1 MIKNIGY
8 GKTILFG
15 EHFVVY
21 GLPGIAAA
29 LEDYN
34 VAKIEKGEGS
44 GFVLVD
50 NRKETPGYKEKKKD
64 EIHKAIDLM
73 IKFLKIDTEKNPI
86 KITLEGTLL
95 CTSGNGSSSAMS
107 TAIARALSEYFGL
120 GLDEDQIN
128 EVSYEGEKASAG
140 TPSGIDNSCATY
152 GGIIIFK
159 KNLKVGP
166 NFIDQFK
173 IKEPLSIV
181 LANTGI
187 TQSTAEVVGDVRKEK
202 EANPEKYER
211 IFREYNEMFERG
223 KKALEDYDLEEI
235 GKQMEKNQDLLR
247 EITVSCPEIEKV
259 IKVAKANGAI
269 AAKLTGTGRG
279 GNVLILVRD
288 GETQDRVAE
297 SIEGEGFKTVK
308 TRIGV

>member
-1 MIKNIGY
+1 MDKNIGY

-29 LEDYN
+29 LEDCN
-34 VAKIEKGEGS
+34 TAKIEKGEGG

-73 IKFLKIDTEKNPI
+73 IKFLKIDVEKNPI
-86 KITLEGTLL
+86 KITLEGTLV

-107 TAIARALSEYFGL
+107 TAIARALSEYFDL
-120 GLDEDQIN
+120 GLNEDQIN

-152 GGIIIFK
+152 GGMIIFR
-159 KNLKVGP
+159 KNLEGGP
-166 NFIDQFK
+166 NFIEKLK
-173 IKEPLSIV
+173 IKEPLRIV

-187 TQSTAEVVGDVRKEK
+187 TQSTIEVVGDVRKQKEK
-202 EANPEKYER
+202 YPDKYER
-211 IFREYNEMFERG
+211 IFREYREMFEKG
-223 KKALEDYDLEEI
+223 KKALESLDLGEI
-235 GKQMEKNQDLLR
+235 GKQMEKNQELLR

-259 IKVAKANGAI
+259 IKIAKENGAT

-279 GNVLILVRD
+279 GNVVILVKD
-288 GETQDRVAE
+288 EETQNSVSEAIE
-297 SIEGEGFKTVK
+297 SEGFKNIK
-308 TRIGV
+308 TRVGV